1 MSRVFGV
8 DFRDKHVRVAALR
21 SGYRKIDCEAF
32 AEEPIEQ
39 HETKADALRACLA
52 RLPLGTADT
61 IVAALDGGEGF
72 SHRISLPDSARK
84 RLLDLLPFE
93 LESVVPLEINELVMD
108 HVLLMQQPKT
118 AGREISLLVCAAPT
132 ARVKAVLN
140 VVQAGSDHQ
149 PERVGISSAVLG
161 NLAHVMPSLSGAQ
174 PVAVVDFGYL
184 SVDICILWRGE
195 VAMLRTLSGGVETF
209 PDSAELTLSGLRQT
223 TAAFMASSGVEVQS
237 LYVTGDGANMSGLHE
252 YLGGRL
258 GLEVLNLPPAQI
270 GSLTPYDAER
280 LPLFARALGAALQGV
295 TGKGIDLRKG
305 PLAFE
310 RGYQHLK
317 ARAPLS
323 GALLGVV
330 LVSFLFSVWAESS
343 ALDAEHEAILKSLEL
358 VTQSTF
364 GQATTDPDEAEVEL
378 EKARKIRPEDPMPY
392 MDGLGAAVALAEV
405 LPTELVHDAE
415 EFDFDQ
421 GRDKAKGK
429 LKIRGQVGSADDAQK
444 VAQLLS
450 DHACLEEAK
459 ITKIT
464 QVVNSE
470 KERYALEAL
479 VSCPEDKSSTSTKK
493 EALAKK

>member
-21 SGYRKIDCEAF
+21 TGYRKIDCEAF
-32 AEEPIEQ
+32 AEELIEQ
-39 HETKADALRACLA
+39 HASKAEALRACLA
-52 RLPLGTADT
+52 RLPLGTADM
-61 IVAALDGGEGF
+61 IVAALDGGDGF
-72 SHRISLPDSARK
+72 SHRLQLPESARK

-93 LESVVPLEINELVMD
+93 LEGVVPLEIDELVMD
-108 HVLLMQQPKT
+108 HVLLTQQPK
-118 AGREISLLVCAAPT
+118 ALGREISVLVCAAPI
-132 ARVKAVLN
+132 ARVKAVLE
-140 VVQAGSDHQ
+140 VVQAGSQHQ
-149 PERVGISSAVLG
+149 PERVAISSALLG
-161 NLAHVMPSLSGAQ
+161 NLAHVLPGLPSAA
-174 PVAVVDFGYL
+174 PVAFVDFGYL
-184 SVDICILWRGE
+184 SVDICVIFRGE

-209 PDSAELTLSGLRQT
+209 PDSAELTVSGLRQT
-223 TAAFMASSGVEVQS
+223 MAAFMASSGAEVQS

-252 YLGGRL
+252 YLAARL
-258 GLEVLNLPPAQI
+258 GVEVLSLPACQI
-270 GSLTPYDAER
+270 GSLTPHDAER

-295 TGKGIDLRKG
+295 TGKGLDLRKG

-323 GALLGVV
+323 ASLLGVV
-330 LVSFLFSVWAESS
+330 LVSFLFSIWAESR

-364 GQATTDPDEAEVEL
+364 GQATSDPDEAEVEL

-405 LPTELVHDAE
+405 LPADLVHDTE

-450 DHACLEEAK
+450 DHVCLEEAK

-479 VSCPEDKSSTSTKK
+479 VSCPEDKSATSTKK

>member
-39 HETKADALRACLA
+39 HASKAEALRACLA

-61 IVAALDGGEGF
+61 IVAALDGGDGF
-72 SHRISLPDSARK
+72 THRLQLPESARK

-93 LESVVPLEINELVMD
+93 LEGVVPLEIDELVMD
-108 HVLLMQQPKT
+108 HVLLTQQSKE
-118 AGREISLLVCAAPT
+118 AGREIALLVCAAPI
-132 ARVKAVLN
+132 ARVKAVLD
-140 VVQAGSDHQ
+140 VVRAGSDHQ
-149 PERVGISSAVLG
+149 PERVGISSALLG
-161 NLAHVMPSLSGAQ
+161 NLGHVLPSLPSAE
-174 PVAVVDFGYL
+174 PVALVDFGYL

-195 VAMLRTLSGGVETF
+195 VVMLRTLSGGIETF
-209 PDSAELTLSGLRQT
+209 PDSAEVTVNGLRQT
-223 TAAFMASSGVEVQS
+223 MTAFMASSGSPVQA
-237 LYVTGDGANMSGLHE
+237 LYVMGDGAHMSGLHE
-252 YLGGRL
+252 YLTGRL
-258 GLEVLNLPPAQI
+258 GVEVLSLPPAQI
-270 GSLTPYDAER
+270 GGLTSYDAER

-305 PLAFE
+305 SLAFE
-310 RGYQHLK
+310 RGYQHVK

-323 GALLGVV
+323 AALLAVV

-343 ALDAEHEAILKSLEL
+343 ALEAEHEAILKSLEL

-364 GQATTDPDEAEVEL
+364 GQATSDPDEAEVEL

-405 LPTELVHDAE
+405 LPADLVHDTE

-421 GRDKAKGK
+421 GRDKTKGK
-429 LKIRGQVGSADDAQK
+429 LKIRGQVGSTDDAQK
-444 VAQLLS
+444 VAQLLN
-450 DHACLEEAK
+450 DHACLEDAK

-479 VSCPEDKSSTSTKK
+479 VSCPEDKSSTSTKT
-493 EALAKK
+493 EAVAKK